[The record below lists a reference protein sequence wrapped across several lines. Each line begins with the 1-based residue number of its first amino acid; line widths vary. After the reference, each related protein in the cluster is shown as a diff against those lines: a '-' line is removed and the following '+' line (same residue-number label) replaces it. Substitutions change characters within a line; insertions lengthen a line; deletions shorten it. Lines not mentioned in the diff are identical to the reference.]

1 MGLLLIFLFG
11 AMAISFLCSLLE
23 STLLSTPI
31 SYLSM
36 KEEEGDRNAILFSKL
51 KANTVGAA
59 GVGQQAA
66 ELFGSQWFGLVSAL
80 MTILILVF
88 SEIIPKT
95 IGSYHWKSLTWLSR
109 IMKGLMVILYPIV
122 WLVEKLRKRI
132 AGDEPDTGISREEVS
147 AMANMGEE
155 EGVIDNSENK
165 VIQNIMKLDDIKA
178 YDVMT
183 PRVVAAIAPENM
195 TLKQFYKQEE
205 LSHNSRIPVY
215 ADSPEFITGYILR
228 YDVLE
233 NLAEDKF
240 DTRLRSIKRKIAAFH
255 EETSVSD
262 IWESLLKS
270 KDQIALIIDDYGC
283 FQGIITLEDI
293 IETILGMEII
303 DENDTI
309 TDMQQYAKERWLK
322 RKNQYVT
329 PGTYHETDRRHRSR
343 CRRLFL
349 HRRTQ
354 AAAAGF
360 PCRCLRGW
368 SQTPRQ
374 GRHHRR
380 RTLQPHEL
388 FRRYP
393 EPRRGLS
400 AGRPADEAAPE
411 AVLPGRYLAL
421 VRVRRRSAR
430 PSGRPLR
437 LPAIPGRHGYRP
449 SPSPSHGGCESDAAY
464 ADTYRHARLDRA
476 SPC

>member
-1 MGLLLIFLFG
+1 
-11 AMAISFLCSLLE
+11 
-23 STLLSTPI
+23 
-31 SYLSM
+31 
-36 KEEEGDRNAILFSKL
+36 
-51 KANTVGAA
+51 
-59 GVGQQAA
+59 
-66 ELFGSQWFGLVSAL
+66 
-80 MTILILVF
+80 
-88 SEIIPKT
+88 
-95 IGSYHWKSLTWLSR
+95 
-109 IMKGLMVILYPIV
+109 MKGLMIVLYPIV
-122 WLVEKLRKRI
+122 WLVEILRKRI

-183 PRVVAAIAPENM
+183 PRVVAAIAPEYM

-262 IWESLLKS
+262 IWEALLKS

-283 FQGIITLEDI
+283 FQGLITLEDI

-322 RKNQYVT
+322 RKNQYK
-329 PGTYHETDRRHRSR
+329 
-343 CRRLFL
+343 
-349 HRRTQ
+349 Q
-354 AAAAGF
+354 I
-360 PCRCLRGW
+360 
-368 SQTPRQ
+368 
-374 GRHHRR
+374 
-380 RTLQPHEL
+380 
-388 FRRYP
+388 
-393 EPRRGLS
+393 
-400 AGRPADEAAPE
+400 
-411 AVLPGRYLAL
+411 VLPDEEA
-421 VRVRRRSAR
+421 
-430 PSGRPLR
+430 
-437 LPAIPGRHGYRP
+437 
-449 SPSPSHGGCESDAAY
+449 DA
-464 ADTYRHARLDRA
+464 
-476 SPC
+476 

>member
-23 STLLSTPI
+23 SVLLTTPI
-31 SYLSM
+31 SYISM
-36 KEEEGDRNAILFSKL
+36 KEEEGDRNAILFAKL
-51 KANTVGAA
+51 KDNPDRPLTAILSLNPIANTVGAA
-59 GVGQQAA
+59 GVGQEATL
-66 ELFGSQWFGLVSAL
+66 LFGSEWFGLVSAI
-80 MTILILVF
+80 MTLLILIF

-95 IGSYHWKSLTWLSR
+95 IGSYHWKRLTWLSR
-109 IMKGLMVILYPIV
+109 IMKGLMLLMYPVV
-122 WLVEKLRKRI
+122 WLVEKVRTPI
-132 AGDEPDTGISREEVS
+132 AGDEPDNSISREEVS

-255 EETSVSD
+255 EETTVSD
-262 IWESLLKS
+262 IWESLLKT

-322 RKNQYVT
+322 RKNQYK
-329 PGTYHETDRRHRSR
+329 
-343 CRRLFL
+343 
-349 HRRTQ
+349 Q
-354 AAAAGF
+354 I
-360 PCRCLRGW
+360 
-368 SQTPRQ
+368 
-374 GRHHRR
+374 
-380 RTLQPHEL
+380 
-388 FRRYP
+388 
-393 EPRRGLS
+393 
-400 AGRPADEAAPE
+400 
-411 AVLPGRYLAL
+411 VLPD
-421 VRVRRRSAR
+421 
-430 PSGRPLR
+430 
-437 LPAIPGRHGYRP
+437 
-449 SPSPSHGGCESDAAY
+449 EDAEA
-464 ADTYRHARLDRA
+464 
-476 SPC
+476 